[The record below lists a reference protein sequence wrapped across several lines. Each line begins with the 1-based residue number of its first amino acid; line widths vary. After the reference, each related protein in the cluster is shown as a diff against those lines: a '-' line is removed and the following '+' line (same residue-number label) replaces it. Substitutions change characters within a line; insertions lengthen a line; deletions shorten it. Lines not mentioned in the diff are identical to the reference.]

1 MKPVMRMFSDGEVTF
16 IDRPVSGH
24 SWIVIQQNN
33 RSYVFY
39 DPEVV
44 SVRKARLHYYTGTK
58 AGLCQAV
65 QEWIGASK
73 EEYHA

>member
-1 MKPVMRMFSDGEVTF
+1 MKPVIRMFSDGEVTF

-44 SVRKARLHYYTGTK
+44 SVRKARRHYYTGSK
-58 AGLCQAV
+58 AGLFQAV
-65 QEWIGASK
+65 QVWTEASR
-73 EEYHA
+73 EDRYA